1 MGHNLLRLLRLMG
14 HNLLRLLRLMDHDL
28 LRLLR
33 LTGHVLLRLLRLMD
47 HDLLRLL
54 RLTGHNLL
62 RHSSLDGSFMTLGFL
77 PIDDILFGVL
87 GVHSRSSCTTELAS
101 SSISFLWR
109 HVREF
114 MGVGDLRPFTH
125 GEGGCS
131 SSGFGKKWL
140 TRSKIFKD
148 FFGPDF
154 LDVFLLSDFLDP

>member
-1 MGHNLLRLLRLMG
+1 MGHN
-14 HNLLRLLRLMDHDL
+14 L

-33 LTGHVLLRLLRLMD
+33 LTGHVLLRLLRVMG

-62 RHSSLDGSFMTLGFL
+62 RHSSLDSFMTLGFL

-114 MGVGDLRPFTH
+114 MGVGDLRPFTN

-148 FFGPDF
+148 FVGPDF